1 MQDEVFKKLL
11 NHFPSEASIVQKGK
25 IVLFNDEFCDSLGYS
40 QKKLVNMNVSDLIHP
55 EEDKDKLALFED
67 NKSGEVSLRMIKKEG
82 IKLTKRISIENIKY
96 NNKPAL
102 LWVWYR
108 DSIPFGRICENATNL
123 AVKGIDCNHQII
135 YWNPACESI
144 FGYSKDEALGQKL
157 ESLIVPEHLRNKIAG
172 NCDKWINENKEMK
185 SSKQI
190 WSNREG
196 DDVKVFS
203 NYVLV
208 ENDSGEKL
216 GFIIDVDITEL
227 DGLDQHYWQI
237 QRLKSIGKLSAGI
250 AEKFNNILSVIKGR
264 TQISMMKIDENQ
276 EGYKNLDE
284 ILEASDRA
292 NELNKKLLLF
302 SRKKE
307 MRFRLIDMNEIVRY
321 VIKMMNDRIDSNI
334 DINTEYCSDLWKING
349 DLSYLE
355 DAIMNLLLNSKE
367 ALPDGGGISIKT
379 DNVSIDKKETD
390 QDLFISPGNYTRL
403 IIKDT
408 GGGIPE
414 KNINKIFDP
423 FFTTKNEAESDGL
436 GLSVVYGI
444 VKKHR
449 GWINVD
455 STPDEGTTFIL
466 DIPAYGKN

>member
-11 NHFPSEASIVQKGK
+11 NHFPSEASIIQKGK
-25 IVLFNDEFCDSLGYS
+25 IVVFNDQFCASLGYS
-40 QKKLVNMNVSDLIHP
+40 PKELVDIKVSELIHP
-55 EEDKDKLALFED
+55 EETKDKLALFE
-67 NKSGEVSLRMIKKEG
+67 NNQAGEIALKMIKKDG
-82 IKLTKRISIENIKY
+82 IKLTKRISLENIQY
-96 NNKPAL
+96 NNQPGL
-102 LWVWYR
+102 LWVWYK
-108 DSIPFGRICENATNL
+108 DSIPFNRICENSNNL
-123 AVKGIDCNHQII
+123 AVKGINCDHQII
-135 YWNPACESI
+135 YWNSACESI
-144 FGYSKDEALGQKL
+144 FGYSRDEALGQKL

-172 NCDKWINENKEMK
+172 DCDKWINGNKEME

-208 ENDSGEKL
+208 ENDAGEKL

-307 MRFRLIDMNEIVRY
+307 MRFRPIDMNEIVRY

-334 DINTEYCSDLWKING
+334 DINTEYRSDLWKING

-355 DAIMNLLLNSKE
+355 DAIMNLLVNSQE
-367 ALPDGGGISIKT
+367 ALSEEGKISVKT
-379 DNVSIDKKETD
+379 DNVSIDKNETG
-390 QDLFISPGNYTRL
+390 QDLYISPGNYTRL

-408 GGGIPE
+408 GTGIHE
-414 KNINKIFDP
+414 KDINKIFDP

-449 GWINVD
+449 GWINVK
-455 STPDEGTTFIL
+455 STPDEGTTFII